1 MNPWN
6 TTTPR
11 RRLLAGGGGLLLVS
25 ALAVLA
31 IGSAGVGA
39 ATVAPA
45 GGPVAVMATL
55 DSSPVGKIVVA
66 GAIGDWGTA
75 VAIDRNGRPDE
86 NGDYVKVTLRKGSF
100 EIDSRALNRKTA
112 NPRPQVASDTTC
124 SVSAAGS
131 APVTFFDGTGLYK
144 GITGTA
150 DVTLTFTG
158 VGRRY
163 ASGPKK
169 GQCKHGDE
177 QPLATIATVIGR
189 GSIRFK

>member
-11 RRLLAGGGGLLLVS
+11 RRRLAGGGGLLLVS

-31 IGSAGVGA
+31 IGSAGAGA

-55 DSSPVGKIVVA
+55 DGSPVGKIVVA

-75 VAIDRNGRPDE
+75 VAIDRNGHPDE

-131 APVTFFDGTGLYK
+131 APVTFFDGTGGYK
-144 GITGTA
+144 GSTGTA
-150 DVTLTFTG
+150 YV
-158 VGRRY
+158 
-163 ASGPKK
+163 SI
-169 GQCKHGDE
+169 
-177 QPLATIATVIGR
+177 TIT
-189 GSIRFK
+189 